1 MGKLNGRTALVTGS
15 SRGIGRAIAVGLAR
29 EGVLVAV
36 HYAHNEGA
44 AQETVEL
51 VEKDGGQAFTVQAP
65 LGVPGD
71 VDQLF
76 QGLEDGLKEHA
87 GKITLD
93 ILVNNAGE
101 TLPGGSA
108 PEEVTAEQFDQLF
121 AVNAKAPF
129 FITQRA
135 LGLMPDRG
143 RVINIS
149 SGTTRVAIPSQ
160 APYAMTKGALEQLSR
175 HFARHLAPREITVN
189 TVAPGI
195 TDNGSEIF
203 KIPEVVQQMSQL
215 SAFKRIGE
223 PKEVADVVVFLATD
237 EARWITGA
245 FIDATGGSLLG

>member
-1 MGKLNGRTALVTGS
+1 M
-15 SRGIGRAIAVGLAR
+15 
-29 EGVLVAV
+29 